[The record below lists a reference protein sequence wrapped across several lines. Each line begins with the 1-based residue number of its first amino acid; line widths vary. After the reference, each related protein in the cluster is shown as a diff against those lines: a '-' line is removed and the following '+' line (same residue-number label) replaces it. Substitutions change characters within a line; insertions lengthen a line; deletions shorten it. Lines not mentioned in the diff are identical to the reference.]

1 MNLEQL
7 WLIGGAALAL
17 FWMLGAHNR
26 LVALRNAIMAAWA
39 QVDEPLQRR
48 SAAVGA
54 LAAGLREPLRDEQG
68 ALEAVMTAQAQLQA
82 LHQLGVRI
90 LLDDCGRGDASLGLL
105 RRFPFA
111 AVKLDRDLVVQVVD
125 HYGRVLRGEPYVV
138 RTDQGDH
145 YFRWKMMIRFKRFK
159 KNRDTWTVGM
169 SHLRFNAQGLVVYH
183 QDYWNA
189 ADGIFRHIPVLGNMI
204 NAVINRL

>member
-82 LHQLGVRI
+82 AMAAMRERPAQAPRAAALTAAEATLAPQLAALQDATQRLGFARQLFNDAVAAYNQAAQQFPTRLLSRLFGFGVA
-90 LLDDCGRGDASLGLL
+90 GGL
-105 RRFPFA
+105 
-111 AVKLDRDLVVQVVD
+111 
-125 HYGRVLRGEPYVV
+125 
-138 RTDQGDH
+138 
-145 YFRWKMMIRFKRFK
+145 
-159 KNRDTWTVGM
+159 
-169 SHLRFNAQGLVVYH
+169 
-183 QDYWNA
+183 
-189 ADGIFRHIPVLGNMI
+189 
-204 NAVINRL
+204 

>member
-39 QVDEPLQRR
+39 QVDEPLQGR

-82 LHQLGVRI
+82 AMAAMRERPAQAPRAAALTAAEATLAPALSRLLALLEQHPALAASEALAAQLAAPQDATQRLGFARQLFNDAVAAYNQAAQQFPTRLLSRLFGFGVA
-90 LLDDCGRGDASLGLL
+90 GGL
-105 RRFPFA
+105 
-111 AVKLDRDLVVQVVD
+111 
-125 HYGRVLRGEPYVV
+125 
-138 RTDQGDH
+138 
-145 YFRWKMMIRFKRFK
+145 
-159 KNRDTWTVGM
+159 
-169 SHLRFNAQGLVVYH
+169 
-183 QDYWNA
+183 
-189 ADGIFRHIPVLGNMI
+189 
-204 NAVINRL
+204 